1 VYPRSAAGGLELSR
15 LGDVEVLGPLGEG
28 VTCAVFDARWHG
40 RAAVLKLY
48 KAGAIERHHRLLG
61 EELVEFEWKRNRAFY
76 DAPGLASY
84 VAEPLAYLCAPGIA
98 ALVQEKLEGRLYY
111 YHFVENGRRIDEAL
125 FGHVRRIVALAHAAG
140 LYDVDLHAGN
150 LMVVTGPDGLPIP
163 KLFDF
168 NFIPFYVHPPNPLVA
183 VLLKMGVLDRAS
195 RDLRKLRRFHDFR
208 RFERKI
214 DKFGAPAGADDEGTA
229 CR

>member
-1 VYPRSAAGGLELSR
+1 LSR
-15 LGDVEVLGPLGEG
+15 LGDVEILGRLGEG
-28 VTCAVFDARWHG
+28 VTCAVFDARWRG
-40 RAAVLKLY
+40 RPVVLKLY
-48 KAGAIERHHRLLG
+48 KAGAIERHYRLLR

-76 DAPGLASY
+76 DAPGLATY

-111 YHFVENGRRIDEAL
+111 HHFVDGGRCIDEAL
-125 FGHVRRIVALAHAAG
+125 FGHVRRIVTLAHAAD

-150 LMVVTGPDGLPIP
+150 LMVVAGSDGRPIP

-168 NFIPFYVHPPNPLVA
+168 NFIPFYVHPPNPLVGL
-183 VLLKMGVLDRAS
+183 LLKLGMLDPAS
-195 RDLRKLRRFHDFR
+195 RDLRKLRRFHDLR

-214 DKFGAPAGADDEGTA
+214 EKFGDAAVGGAGGVG